1 MVNDQG
7 LVERADGRAGAR
19 HSVARSFGAATTTAT
34 SKAWA
39 RVSAIWGLSILS
51 GCFLVEPTE
60 VVSADAGDATADGGD
75 DTATSDTEPADTTA
89 DTEPADTAVDTA
101 VDTAA
106 DTTSDTEPTDTTSD
120 TEPADTTVDTEPA
133 DTTIDTEP
141 ADTTIDTGVATRPT
155 TLPFAVDSFWVPSG
169 VMGDG
174 ETPGG
179 IAVTEDACNGARA
192 GEGQGACRQFTWR
205 PGRVGWAGVFWQYP
219 EANWGTLP
227 GLAIPAGATE
237 VTLWAWGATGGEEV
251 KFLAGIGGAAAD
263 GFAAQS
269 AVFTLTTTPTQYR
282 VALPTATLP
291 NELVGAFGWVS
302 GDTGGASF
310 FVDDIQWR

>member
-1 MVNDQG
+1 MQRRLLLVSALLLAACAREAGDTAPCAAGTIRSGLDCLPDPNDT
-7 LVERADGRAGAR
+7 
-19 HSVARSFGAATTTAT
+19 GAADT
-34 SKAWA
+34 
-39 RVSAIWGLSILS
+39 
-51 GCFLVEPTE
+51 
-60 VVSADAGDATADGGD
+60 TADGGD
-75 DTATSDTEPADTTA
+75 DTATADTEPADTAADTEPADTTADTEPADTTA
-89 DTEPADTAVDTA
+89 DTEPADTAPDTEP
-101 VDTAA
+101 A
-106 DTTSDTEPTDTTSD
+106 DTT
-120 TEPADTTVDTEPA
+120 ADTTVDTEPV
-133 DTTIDTEP
+133 DTTV
-141 ADTTIDTGVATRPT
+141 DTGVATRPT

-169 VMGDG
+169 FMGDG

-237 VTLWAWGATGGEEV
+237 VTLWAWGTAGGEEV

-263 GFAAQS
+263 GFASES

-291 NELVGAFGWVS
+291 SELVGAFGWVS

>member
-1 MVNDQG
+1 MQHRLLLLSVLLLAACAREVDDT
-7 LVERADGRAGAR
+7 APCAAGTI
-19 HSVARSFGAATTTAT
+19 RSGSECLPDPSDT
-34 SKAWA
+34 
-39 RVSAIWGLSILS
+39 G
-51 GCFLVEPTE
+51 
-60 VVSADAGDATADGGD
+60 SADAATDSGG
-75 DTATSDTEPADTTA
+75 DTEPADTTA
-89 DTEPADTAVDTA
+89 DTEPADTAGDTVA
-101 VDTAA
+101 
-106 DTTSDTEPTDTTSD
+106 D
-120 TEPADTTVDTEPA
+120 TEPADTTVDTANDTEPV
-133 DTTIDTEP
+133 DTAPDTEP
-141 ADTTIDTGVATRPT
+141 ADTTADTEPVDTTVDTGVATRPT

-169 VMGDG
+169 FMGDG
-174 ETPGG
+174 ETPGA
-179 IAVTEDACNGARA
+179 IAVTEDACTGSRG
-192 GEGQGACRQFTWR
+192 GEGQGTCRQFTWR

-227 GLAIPAGATE
+227 GLAIPEGATE

-263 GFAAQS
+263 GFAAES
-269 AVFTLTTTPTQYR
+269 TVFTLTTTPTQYR

>member
-1 MVNDQG
+1 MHRRLLLVSALLLAACAREVGDTAPCAAGTIRSGLDCLPDPNDT
-7 LVERADGRAGAR
+7 
-19 HSVARSFGAATTTAT
+19 GAADT
-34 SKAWA
+34 
-39 RVSAIWGLSILS
+39 
-51 GCFLVEPTE
+51 
-60 VVSADAGDATADGGD
+60 TADGGD
-75 DTATSDTEPADTTA
+75 DTATADTEPADTEPADTTA
-89 DTEPADTAVDTA
+89 DTTA
-101 VDTAA
+101 
-106 DTTSDTEPTDTTSD
+106 DTEPV
-120 TEPADTTVDTEPA
+120 DTTV
-133 DTTIDTEP
+133 
-141 ADTTIDTGVATRPT
+141 DTGVATRPT
-155 TLPFAVDSFWVPSG
+155 TLPFTVDSFWVPSG
-169 VMGDG
+169 FMGDG

-237 VTLWAWGATGGEEV
+237 VTLWAWGVEGGEEV

-263 GFAAQS
+263 GFAAES

-291 NELVGAFGWVS
+291 SELVGAFGWVS